1 MPQTANRLAD
11 EQIRQLIVAFH
22 KYDVDK
28 DGQLNFNEVIQ
39 LLQELEAPMEEAEL
53 DDLVR
58 DLGIDRDGVDK
69 TSALQIFKAVIYQ
82 KNSKSPPA
90 MNFKSLSRAM
100 SGVTAQGMAN
110 AVGNWLVP
118 TKEVDSAWNRGA
130 STEARLMTEK
140 NDRKDTVI
148 EVDGDSDSDYEYY
161 TYSSDSENES
171 SYATSARK
179 SISRRVSQSSDARRS
194 LAIPPA
200 ADIVSHENLEK
211 QKKRLTLAA
220 ESLEK
225 EHKKAREEI
234 GQVQKH
240 KRHLGKMRAEIS
252 NKKYKN
258 EQEKKKAMDRE
269 NVIRSKLTDP
279 KVRKQ
284 LKDVKTYKPFFFQA
298 ISLLQIV
305 MMAVT
310 LIVQN
315 GVAPIEENPLIGPSA
330 NTLIK
335 CGAKYGECMRYTGIS
350 DYNISLAQCEVTTPK
365 TCESINNSTTCTCKY
380 YENLA
385 QICGLGGFTSP
396 NRPDQWYRF
405 LLPLILHSGLLH
417 LGVNLLIQVTLG
429 YRMEASIGSTRM
441 GIIWFVSG
449 LSGIVFASF
458 TEPNT
463 VAVGS
468 SGAVYGLFAVLYLDL
483 FQSWPILDNPK
494 RDTLL
499 LTLGVIFA
507 LAIGFLPYIDN
518 YSHIGGFIGGLLI
531 GIVVMPQ
538 ISFGR
543 WDRKLKWI
551 MIAIA
556 FPLLITLFAVGF
568 NAFYSGTP
576 GCQWCRYLNCFP
588 PDMGWCNN
596 S

>member
-22 KYDVDK
+22 KYDMDK
-28 DGQLNFNEVIQ
+28 DGQLTFNEMMQ
-39 LLQELEAPMEEAEL
+39 LLEEMEVPTEQAEL
-53 DDLVR
+53 DAILR

-69 TSALQIFKAVIYQ
+69 TAVLQAYKAVIYQ
-82 KNSKSPPA
+82 RNKDSSPG

-100 SGVTAQGMAN
+100 SGVTAQGMMN

-130 STEARLMTEK
+130 STEARLLTEK
-140 NDRKDTVI
+140 KDKSDVVI
-148 EVDGDSDSDYEYY
+148 KVEDDSDSDYEYY

-171 SYATSARK
+171 GYATSVRK

-194 LAIPPA
+194 LAIPPDA
-200 ADIVSHENLEK
+200 EIVSNANLEK

-220 ESLEK
+220 ESLQK
-225 EHKKAREEI
+225 EQKKAKDEI
-234 GQVQKH
+234 VQVQNR
-240 KRHLGKMRAEIS
+240 KRHLGKMRAAIS
-252 NKKYKN
+252 NKTYKN
-258 EQEKKKAMDRE
+258 EQERKKAMDRE
-269 NVIRSKLTDP
+269 NLIRSKLTDP

-284 LKDVKTYKPFFFQA
+284 LKDIKSYKPYFFQG
-298 ISLLQIV
+298 ISLLQII

-330 NTLIK
+330 QTLIK
-335 CGAKYGECMRYTGIS
+335 CGAKYGECMRYTGIA
-350 DYNISLAQCEVTTPK
+350 DYEMNLDECQVATPK
-365 TCESINNSTTCTCKY
+365 TCENINNSTSCTCNY
-380 YENLA
+380 YDNLV
-385 QICGLGGFTSP
+385 QVCGLGGFTQP

-417 LGVNLLIQVTLG
+417 LGINLLIQVTLG
-429 YRMEASIGSTRM
+429 YRMESSIGSTRM
-441 GIIWFVSG
+441 AIIWFVSG
-449 LSGIVFASF
+449 LSGIVFAAF
-458 TEPNT
+458 TEPNK
-463 VAVGS
+463 VSVGS
-468 SGAVYGLFAVLYLDL
+468 SGAIYGLFAVLYLDL

-494 RDTLL
+494 RDSLL
-499 LTLGVIFA
+499 LTLGVVIA

-543 WDRKLKWI
+543 WDRKFKWI
-551 MIAIA
+551 MIAIS

-576 GCQWCRYLNCFP
+576 GCSWCRYLNCFP
-588 PDMGWCNN
+588 PNAGWCQY
-596 S
+596 